1 MLFRSVGDA
10 LFVNLYAASQLD
22 WKERGIT
29 LRQETAFPYSENSTI
44 TIAEG
49 KGTFNLMVRY
59 PGWVHPGEFKVSVNG
74 KPVDIITGPSSYVS
88 INRKWKKGDVVN
100 INFPMHSSLRY
111 LPNEPQYI
119 AFMHGPILLGMKT
132 RSEERRV
139 GKECRSRWSPYH

>member
-1 MLFRSVGDA
+1 M
-10 LFVNLYAASQLD
+10 NLYAASQLD

-88 INRKWKKGDVVN
+88 IHRKWKKA
-100 INFPMHSSLRY
+100 M
-111 LPNEPQYI
+111 
-119 AFMHGPILLGMKT
+119 
-132 RSEERRV
+132 
-139 GKECRSRWSPYH
+139 W

>member
-1 MLFRSVGDA
+1 MENHGKYGQFIYTHVGDA

-29 LRQETAFPYSENSTI
+29 LRQETAFPYSENSTV

-88 INRKWKKGDVVN
+88 IHRKWRCGEYP
-100 INFPMHSSLRY
+100 FPNALIPALSTQRTAVRCSHAWAYPSRYENRYRVDGFTHS
-111 LPNEPQYI
+111 
-119 AFMHGPILLGMKT
+119 G
-132 RSEERRV
+132 
-139 GKECRSRWSPYH
+139 